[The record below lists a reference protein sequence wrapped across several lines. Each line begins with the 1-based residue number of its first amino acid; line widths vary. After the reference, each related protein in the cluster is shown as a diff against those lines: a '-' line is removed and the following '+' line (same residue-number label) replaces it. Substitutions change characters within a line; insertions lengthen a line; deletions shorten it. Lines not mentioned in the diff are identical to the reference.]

1 MGQPYNPYA
10 APQAVPQV
18 APSRGAGQPM
28 DWEPSEVLKLAWDR
42 FGRYW
47 FVIVVGYVL
56 EFVITQGIS
65 QGPVLAMK
73 FGAFGGD
80 KTLVAGLVRLVG
92 SIVGG
97 VLGAF
102 FMVGLLRVC
111 LDAARGKP
119 VRFATLFLGGD
130 RFVAMLGL
138 YFVMTLLI
146 GLGCLLFLVPG
157 IILAFAWSFAPFYVV
172 DANLGPI
179 AAMRASWHTT
189 SGQKG
194 KIFGFSLLS
203 MGIGL
208 LGIVACLI
216 GIIPAMSLVYVA
228 WAAAFTR
235 ASGREPALPDGA
247 WR

>member
-1 MGQPYNPYA
+1 
-10 APQAVPQV
+10 
-18 APSRGAGQPM
+18 M

-80 KTLVAGLVRLVG
+80 KTLIAGLVRLVG

>member
-1 MGQPYNPYA
+1 MSQPYNPYA
-10 APQAVPQV
+10 PPQTVPQV
-18 APSRGAGQPM
+18 AASRAAGQPM
-28 DWEPSEVLKLAWDR
+28 DWEPGEMLKLAWDR

-47 FVIVVGYVL
+47 FVLVVGYVL

-65 QGPVLAMK
+65 QGPVLAVRL
-73 FGAFGGD
+73 GAFGEQNALAAIVPGIS
-80 KTLVAGLVRLVG
+80 G
-92 SIVGG
+92 IVGM
-97 VLGAF
+97 VIGAF

-146 GLGCLLFLVPG
+146 ALGCLLFLVPG
-157 IILAFAWSFAPFYVV
+157 IILAFAWSFAPLYVV

-179 AAMRASWHTT
+179 AAMRASWHATT
-189 SGQKG
+189 GQKG
-194 KIFGFSLLS
+194 KIFGFALLS

-208 LGIVACLI
+208 LGLVACGV

-235 ASGREPALPDGA
+235 ASGREPALPDGP
-247 WR
+247 WQ